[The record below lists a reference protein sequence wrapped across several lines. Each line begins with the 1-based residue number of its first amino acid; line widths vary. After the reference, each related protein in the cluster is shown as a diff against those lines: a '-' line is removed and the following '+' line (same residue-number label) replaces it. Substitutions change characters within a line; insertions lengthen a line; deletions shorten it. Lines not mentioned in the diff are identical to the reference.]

1 MHRIP
6 VISRRQAAAL
16 LLVLSAAA
24 ITACGGGGDSAGA
37 TGPMETPTAY
47 ASGPITGFGSVIV
60 NGVRYDDSASSVID
74 DDDGGHSR
82 DELKLGMMVEVDGH
96 QMDRANG
103 LGKAL
108 RIRFGSEIVGPLTYV
123 SPDGGSLEVL
133 GQTVLVTSTT
143 VFDDMPAGGLPAL
156 FGTAIEVHAQF
167 NVATGKYT
175 ATRIEPKADAKLYKL
190 RGVVAD
196 LNPTA
201 KTFTLGGEVI
211 SYNDIAAG
219 DLPQNLANGLKVRVR
234 LLKTQVSGQWV
245 AVSVRHGV
253 RKVEDRDEAHVR
265 GSITVWTSETNFE
278 VNGLKVDATTASFPD
293 GKTGVVLGAE
303 VEVEGSVVAGV
314 LVATKVE
321 LDDERHAGD
330 RHRFELH
337 GLISALDTTV
347 KTFSLR
353 GVTVSYAGDVTF
365 KDGTADNLAN
375 GAKVEVKGTPSADRT
390 TLVASSIE
398 FED

>member
-6 VISRRQAAAL
+6 VVSRRQAAAL

-24 ITACGGGGDSAGA
+24 ITACGGGGDAAVGAGP
-37 TGPMETPTAY
+37 TETPTAY

-156 FGTAIEVHAQF
+156 FGTAIEVHAQL
-167 NVATGKYT
+167 NVATGEYT

-196 LNPTA
+196 LTPT
-201 KTFTLGGEVI
+201 TFKLGDAVI
-211 SYNDIAAG
+211 NYAGIAAG
-219 DLPQNLANGLKVRVR
+219 DLPQNLADGLKVRVR
-234 LLKTQVSGQWV
+234 LLKTQNTASEWV

-265 GSITVWTSETNFE
+265 GKISAFTSATEFE
-278 VNGLKVDATTASFPD
+278 VNGLKVNATTASFPD
-293 GKTGVVLGAE
+293 GTTGVVFGAE
-303 VEVEGSVVAGV
+303 VEVEGAVVNGV

-321 LDDERHAGD
+321 LDDERHAGE